1 MVKRTTHKFDEY
13 VEGVL
18 NDSIPAGKLLKQACQ
33 RHINDMNTADERGLY
48 FDYDQVDRDVE
59 FFERFLVHSKGEW
72 AGKPVILELWEIFI
86 LGSLFGWK
94 RKQDKLRRFRMAYV
108 EIPRK
113 NGKSLIAA
121 GVGLRLF
128 VADGEEGAEV
138 YSASTKREQSRI
150 THGEA
155 TRMVKKSPYLR
166 KMIGIFKDNLH
177 IEKTNSKYEPLGA
190 DANTMD
196 GLNIHGAIIDELHAH
211 KTRAVFDVIDTAT
224 GSRRQPLIFSITTA
238 GTDINSI
245 CWEQHEYALKIFKG
259 AIEDDTFFA
268 FISAIDEEDDWQDP
282 KVWAKANP
290 NFGIS
295 VKPEDLERKAKKA
308 KESPPAQNSFIRLH
322 LNRWT
327 QQVNRWIDLGVWKEN
342 YKHDIAESDLE
353 GKRCYGGL
361 DMSSVSDITAWV
373 MVFPYDDMGGIDV
386 LCRFW
391 CPETKLHDTQNRYKD
406 HYQAWHRQG
415 FLQSTP
421 GNAIDYGFVKDQI
434 LKDTQKFQLID
445 MNIDRLFQAHH
456 ISTELT
462 NEGINVIGLGM
473 GYLSMAAPMK
483 EFEKRLLSRQINH
496 GNNPVLR
503 FMADNVAVAQDPAGN
518 LKPDK
523 ASSQGKID
531 GIVSLV
537 MAIDRA
543 MRSDCD
549 SVYES
554 RGLLTLEV

>member
-1 MVKRTTHKFDEY
+1 MVKRITHKFDEY

-18 NDSIPAGKLLKQACQ
+18 SDSIPAGKLLKQACQ

-128 VADGEEGAEV
+128 VADDEEGAEV

-166 KMIGIFKDNLH
+166 KIIGVFKDNLH

-224 GSRRQPLIFSITTA
+224 GSRRQPLVFAITTA
-238 GTDINSI
+238 GTDINSV

-295 VKPEDLERKAKKA
+295 VKPDDLERKARKA
-308 KESPPAQNSFIRLH
+308 KESPAAQNSFIRLH

-342 YKHDIAESDLE
+342 YKHDIVESDLE
-353 GKRCYGGL
+353 GKRCHGGL

-373 MVFPYDDMGGIDV
+373 MVFPYDDTGGIDV